1 MSGTARAFLLG
12 LGSAGVL
19 SGGLMIV
26 LANGAGVTLLILGGL
41 IVASVAFEHRYG
53 RPGARTSPPR
63 PSGSRPA
70 SASSTTRP
78 GPSSKYGWIR
88 SPASGATSRSTAI
101 RAGLDAAPGR
111 TI

>member
-53 RPGARTSPPR
+53 RPGARTSPASTQWEPTGERFIADETGAKLEVWMDPLTGERRYEPLDSDPR
-63 PSGSRPA
+63 RP
-70 SASSTTRP
+70 
-78 GPSSKYGWIR
+78 
-88 SPASGATSRSTAI
+88 
-101 RAGLDAAPGR
+101 
-111 TI
+111 